1 MAEGRDRGGR
11 LKRAPFFTFLAL
23 AGLLA
28 SVLLDPA
35 ATAKPRKKSRTRKPA
50 AAVAN
55 FDARL
60 PVLGTH
66 LSEFPPGAAKPVA
79 DQACLA
85 CHAADLV
92 CQQRLTEKQWT
103 ASVNKMIGW
112 GADVS
117 EARKA
122 ELVAYLF
129 ANFGPDNTKFQ
140 PVVTRPVGR

>member
-1 MAEGRDRGGR
+1 M
-11 LKRAPFFTFLAL
+11 KRAACVTFFAL

-35 ATAKPRKKSRTRKPA
+35 AAAKPRKKSKSRKPA

-66 LSEFPPGAAKPVA
+66 LSEFPPGAGKPLA
-79 DQACLA
+79 DQGCLA

>member
-1 MAEGRDRGGR
+1 VRR
-11 LKRAPFFTFLAL
+11 RAPFFAFLAV
-23 AGLLA
+23 AALLA
-28 SVLLDPA
+28 CAFFDQPA
-35 ATAKPRKKSRTRKPA
+35 AAKPRKKSRRHKPA
-50 AAVAN
+50 AAAAN
-55 FDARL
+55 FDTRL

-79 DQACLA
+79 DQACLS

-92 CQQRLTEKQWT
+92 WQQRLTEKQWT

-112 GADVS
+112 GAEVP

-122 ELVAYLF
+122 ELVAYLVS
-129 ANFGPDNTKFQ
+129 NFGPDNTKFQ

>member
-1 MAEGRDRGGR
+1 
-11 LKRAPFFTFLAL
+11 LVTFSP
-23 AGLLA
+23 AGLFA
-28 SVLLDPA
+28 SVLSIRGRGL
-35 ATAKPRKKSRTRKPA
+35 PRQEDSPTPDGWR
-50 AAVAN
+50 V
-55 FDARL
+55 DARL

-66 LSEFPPGAAKPVA
+66 LSEFPPGAAKPLA
-79 DQACLA
+79 DQGCLA

-122 ELVAYLF
+122 ELIAYLF

>member
-1 MAEGRDRGGR
+1 V
-11 LKRAPFFTFLAL
+11 KRSALFSFLAL
-23 AGLLA
+23 AALLA
-28 SVLLDPA
+28 SAVLDQPV
-35 ATAKPRKKSRTRKPA
+35 TAKTRKKTRGRKPA
-50 AAVAN
+50 AAAAS

-79 DQACLA
+79 DQACLS

-92 CQQRLTEKQWT
+92 WQQRLTEKQWI

-112 GADVS
+112 GADVP

-122 ELVAYLF
+122 ELVAYLV
-129 ANFGPDNTKFQ
+129 ANFGPDNAKFQ

>member
-1 MAEGRDRGGR
+1 MKRG
-11 LKRAPFFTFLAL
+11 AFFAFLAL
-23 AGLLA
+23 AGLLVCA
-28 SVLLDPA
+28 LLDPA
-35 ATAKPRKKSRTRKPA
+35 ATAKPRKKSRSRKPA

-66 LSEFPPGAAKPVA
+66 LSEFPPGAAKPLA
-79 DQACLA
+79 DQACLS
-85 CHAADLV
+85 CHAADLIW
-92 CQQRLTEKQWT
+92 QQRLTDKQWT

-112 GADVS
+112 GADVP

-122 ELVAYLF
+122 ELVAYLV
-129 ANFGPDNTKFQ
+129 ANFGPNNTKFQ

>member
-1 MAEGRDRGGR
+1 M
-11 LKRAPFFTFLAL
+11 KRVAFLTCLVL
-23 AGLLA
+23 AGLLV

-35 ATAKPRKKSRTRKPA
+35 ATAKPRKKSKSRKPA

-66 LSEFPPGAAKPVA
+66 LSEFPPGAAKPLA

-117 EARKA
+117 EERKA

>member
-1 MAEGRDRGGR
+1 MRRRSTVFA
-11 LKRAPFFTFLAL
+11 FLAV
-23 AGLLA
+23 ATLLA
-28 SVLLDPA
+28 CALFDQPA
-35 ATAKPRKKSRTRKPA
+35 AAKPRKKGRARKSA
-50 AAVAN
+50 AAAPS

-79 DQACLA
+79 DQGCLS

-92 CQQRLTEKQWT
+92 WQQRLTEKQWT

-112 GADVS
+112 GAEVP
-117 EARKA
+117 EAKKA
-122 ELVAYLF
+122 ELVAYLV

>member
-1 MAEGRDRGGR
+1 M
-11 LKRAPFFTFLAL
+11 KRSAFFSFLAV
-23 AGLLA
+23 AALLA
-28 SVLLDPA
+28 SILDPA
-35 ATAKPRKKSRTRKPA
+35 AVAKPRKKSRSRKPA

-55 FDARL
+55 FDAKL

-79 DQACLA
+79 DQACLS

-92 CQQRLTEKQWT
+92 CQQRLPEKQWT

-112 GADVS
+112 GAEVPD
-117 EARKA
+117 ARKA
-122 ELVAYLF
+122 ELVAYLV
-129 ANFGPDNTKFQ
+129 ANFGTDNTKFQ

>member
-1 MAEGRDRGGR
+1 VRRRISVFA
-11 LKRAPFFTFLAL
+11 LLAI

-28 SVLLDPA
+28 CALFDQPA
-35 ATAKPRKKSRTRKPA
+35 GAKPRKKSSSRKPA
-50 AAVAN
+50 GAAAS
-55 FDARL
+55 FDAKL

-79 DQACLA
+79 DQACLS

-92 CQQRLTEKQWT
+92 WQQRLTEKQWT

-112 GADVS
+112 GAEVP

-122 ELVAYLF
+122 ELVAYLVS
-129 ANFGPDNTKFQ
+129 NFGPDNTKFQ

>member
-1 MAEGRDRGGR
+1 M
-11 LKRAPFFTFLAL
+11 KRRAFFAFLAL

-28 SVLLDPA
+28 SVLLDQPA
-35 ATAKPRKKSRTRKPA
+35 AAKTRKKSRGRKPA

-66 LSEFPPGAAKPVA
+66 LSEFPPGAAKPLA
-79 DQACLA
+79 DQACLS
-85 CHAADLV
+85 CHAADLIW
-92 CQQRLTEKQWT
+92 QQRLTEKQWT

-112 GADVS
+112 GADVP

-122 ELVAYLF
+122 ELVAYLV
-129 ANFGPDNTKFQ
+129 ANFGPNNTKFQ

>member
-1 MAEGRDRGGR
+1 V
-11 LKRAPFFTFLAL
+11 KRRAFFAFLAL

-28 SVLLDPA
+28 SVLLDQPA
-35 ATAKPRKKSRTRKPA
+35 AAKTRKKSRGRKPA

-60 PVLGTH
+60 PILGTH
-66 LSEFPPGAAKPVA
+66 LSEFPAGAGKGVA
-79 DQACLA
+79 DQACLS

-92 CQQRLTEKQWT
+92 WQQRLTEKQWT

-112 GADVS
+112 GADVP

-122 ELVAYLF
+122 ELVAYLVV
-129 ANFGPDNTKFQ
+129 NFGPDNTKFQ

>member
-1 MAEGRDRGGR
+1 V
-11 LKRAPFFTFLAL
+11 KRSALFSFLAL
-23 AGLLA
+23 AALLA
-28 SVLLDPA
+28 SAVLDQPV
-35 ATAKPRKKSRTRKPA
+35 TAKTRKKNRGRKPA
-50 AAVAN
+50 AAAAS

-79 DQACLA
+79 DQACLS

-92 CQQRLTEKQWT
+92 WQQRLTEKQWT

-112 GADVS
+112 GADVP

-122 ELVAYLF
+122 ELVAYLV

>member
-1 MAEGRDRGGR
+1 V
-11 LKRAPFFTFLAL
+11 KRKAFFAFLAL
-23 AGLLA
+23 ASLLA

-35 ATAKPRKKSRTRKPA
+35 AAAKPRKKSRSRKPA
-50 AAVAN
+50 APVAN

-79 DQACLA
+79 DQGCLS

-92 CQQRLTEKQWT
+92 WQQRLTEKQWT

-112 GADVS
+112 GADVP

-122 ELVAYLF
+122 ELVAYLL
-129 ANFGPDNTKFQ
+129 ANFGPDNVKYQ

>member
-1 MAEGRDRGGR
+1 M
-11 LKRAPFFTFLAL
+11 
-23 AGLLA
+23 
-28 SVLLDPA
+28 
-35 ATAKPRKKSRTRKPA
+35 
-50 AAVAN
+50 
-55 FDARL
+55 
-60 PVLGTH
+60 
-66 LSEFPPGAAKPVA
+66 A

-92 CQQRLTEKQWT
+92 WQQRLTEKQWT

-112 GADVS
+112 GADVQ

>member
-1 MAEGRDRGGR
+1 MC
-11 LKRAPFFTFLAL
+11 F
-23 AGLLA
+23 
-28 SVLLDPA
+28 S
-35 ATAKPRKKSRTRKPA
+35 RKGHARKPA
-50 AAVAN
+50 GVAAN

-79 DQACLA
+79 DQGCLA

-92 CQQRLTEKQWT
+92 WQQRLTEKQWT

-122 ELVAYLF
+122 ELVAYLV